1 MNEHTATEALDAEV
15 ARVDL
20 LDLNR
25 RDVQRLLAAADNAIE
40 EACADDGGT
49 LDDATLILGRAIIEW
64 LSIGDFAELVNAR
77 RGVNLLRRISLD
89 ATACE

>member
-1 MNEHTATEALDAEV
+1 MMLDRTAAEALDAEI

-20 LDLNR
+20 LDLNH
-25 RDVQRLLAAADNAIE
+25 RDVQRLLAAADDAIE
-40 EACADDGGT
+40 EASPDGGT

-64 LSIGDFAELVNAR
+64 LSIGDFVDFVNAR
-77 RGVNLLRRISLD
+77 RGVNLLRRINLN

>member
-1 MNEHTATEALDAEV
+1 MNEHTAATEALDAEV

-40 EACADDGGT
+40 EACADGET
-49 LDDATLILGRAIIEW
+49 PDDATLILARAIIEW
-64 LSIGDFAELVNAR
+64 LVVADFAELVNAR

-89 ATACE
+89 ATAW